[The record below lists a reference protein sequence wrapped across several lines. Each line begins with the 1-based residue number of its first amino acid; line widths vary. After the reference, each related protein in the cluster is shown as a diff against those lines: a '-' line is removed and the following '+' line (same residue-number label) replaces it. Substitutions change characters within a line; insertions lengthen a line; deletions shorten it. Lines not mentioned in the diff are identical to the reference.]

1 MTQIQIRI
9 YDSLYIKVKNESLIW
24 ASKDIDIRF
33 I

>member
-9 YDSLYIKVKNESLIW
+9 YESLYIKVENESLIW